1 MKQHWTHIELV
12 KYWTLSQDEI
22 RVIQTKNNK
31 LVYAFKMRYF
41 DIHGLMFNASYP
53 TPSVVINFIKE
64 QITTSEEDFFNYDWD
79 SRTSRQHNIEIRK
92 YYGFK
97 KFNSSDYQRISNYL
111 YKNII
116 IQGSSKGEALNNIF
130 AYLHKE
136 KIDPPSTKELRRYIN
151 RVYTEYEY
159 SLFNSIEKTLTLK
172 NKQQLNNII
181 ETQSDGNSV
190 LALLKSNVG
199 KISTPTIKEEVKKLE
214 YIKNTGIFTKNL
226 METIPRKIL
235 KRYHDK
241 LSILKISD
249 LVRIRKANPL
259 QYYGMLGCFCLY
271 KGAKLFDILIEI
283 FIRRFHKI
291 EQKAKANAK
300 QELWDSQEQN
310 NLLFD
315 SLVDISISK
324 PDGIIKEA
332 IYPQVGGLAKLEQA
346 KLSKESKEITKQ
358 HLEYKYLSKLYIH
371 HHRSNIFSILQH
383 LDMQSNNTNNTLDT
397 ILHIIA
403 KLEDSK
409 YQAVYYP
416 LEEKMPMEGIVSPKE
431 LAVVNTS
438 EGQAIR
444 IYYELAVLRKLRKE
458 LRCKNIWI
466 KHSLKYSDPEKD
478 FPPDFYSRK
487 DYYCNLLDLD
497 KVGDVEIAKVK
508 QSLLNV
514 TKELN
519 ETIASN
525 PNIRIATKKG
535 KSHIFITPHA
545 PQEEPQNLI
554 MLKQNILRKWGNLSL
569 LNILKESD
577 IRIGLTTEIID
588 ITDKSSM
595 NPELLRQRLLL
606 CIYSM
611 ATNTDFKRI
620 CNGTEGVTGQDLQ
633 YIKKRYLNPEI
644 MKHVIRKLINST
656 LEIRDKMLWGNI
668 KSLIASDSTKIASW
682 DENLMSEYHIRYKG
696 NGIMAYWHVEKKA
709 LCISSQIRR
718 CSDSEI
724 SAMLVGII
732 NHKTQVQIDGHS
744 TDTHG
749 QSLIAFAFCH
759 LLGIELRPRI
769 KGIGKLKIAK
779 VDNNI
784 ARNLYSNIA
793 DIMGR
798 PINWQLI
805 IDNYEEIIRYLAAL
819 KTGTAE
825 VEVILKRLIVENTQS
840 PVYKALLELGRAVRS
855 IFICK
860 YLISE
865 DLRKEIDE
873 ALNVIENWHSGNK
886 FIFFGKR
893 GILSSNDEID
903 HELSILS
910 IHLVQSSLVYINTLL
925 LQQIIKE
932 EQLEQLLTLEDKR
945 AITPL
950 FYHHVSQYG
959 LYYLDMN
966 ERIPIE
972 V

>member
-1 MKQHWTHIELV
+1 
-12 KYWTLSQDEI
+12 
-22 RVIQTKNNK
+22 
-31 LVYAFKMRYF
+31 
-41 DIHGLMFNASYP
+41 
-53 TPSVVINFIKE
+53 
-64 QITTSEEDFFNYDWD
+64 
-79 SRTSRQHNIEIRK
+79 
-92 YYGFK
+92 
-97 KFNSSDYQRISNYL
+97 
-111 YKNII
+111 
-116 IQGSSKGEALNNIF
+116 
-130 AYLHKE
+130 
-136 KIDPPSTKELRRYIN
+136 
-151 RVYTEYEY
+151 
-159 SLFNSIEKTLTLK
+159 
-172 NKQQLNNII
+172 
-181 ETQSDGNSV
+181 
-190 LALLKSNVG
+190 
-199 KISTPTIKEEVKKLE
+199 
-214 YIKNTGIFTKNL
+214 
-226 METIPRKIL
+226 
-235 KRYHDK
+235 
-241 LSILKISD
+241 
-249 LVRIRKANPL
+249 
-259 QYYGMLGCFCLY
+259 
-271 KGAKLFDILIEI
+271 
-283 FIRRFHKI
+283 
-291 EQKAKANAK
+291 
-300 QELWDSQEQN
+300 
-310 NLLFD
+310 
-315 SLVDISISK
+315 
-324 PDGIIKEA
+324 
-332 IYPQVGGLAKLEQA
+332 
-346 KLSKESKEITKQ
+346 
-358 HLEYKYLSKLYIH
+358 
-371 HHRSNIFSILQH
+371 
-383 LDMQSNNTNNTLDT
+383 
-397 ILHIIA
+397 
-403 KLEDSK
+403 
-409 YQAVYYP
+409 
-416 LEEKMPMEGIVSPKE
+416 
-431 LAVVNTS
+431 
-438 EGQAIR
+438 
-444 IYYELAVLRKLRKE
+444 
-458 LRCKNIWI
+458 
-466 KHSLKYSDPEKD
+466 
-478 FPPDFYSRK
+478 
-487 DYYCNLLDLD
+487 
-497 KVGDVEIAKVK
+497 
-508 QSLLNV
+508 
-514 TKELN
+514 
-519 ETIASN
+519 
-525 PNIRIATKKG
+525 
-535 KSHIFITPHA
+535 
-545 PQEEPQNLI
+545 
-554 MLKQNILRKWGNLSL
+554 
-569 LNILKESD
+569 
-577 IRIGLTTEIID
+577 
-588 ITDKSSM
+588 
-595 NPELLRQRLLL
+595 
-606 CIYSM
+606 M

-805 IDNYEEIIRYLAAL
+805 IDNYDEIIRYLAAL

-840 PVYKALLELGRAVRS
+840 PFYKALLELGRAVRS

-910 IHLVQSSLVYINTLL
+910 LHLVQSSLVYINTLL

>member
-1 MKQHWTHIELV
+1 
-12 KYWTLSQDEI
+12 
-22 RVIQTKNNK
+22 
-31 LVYAFKMRYF
+31 MRK
-41 DIHGLMFNASYP
+41 
-53 TPSVVINFIKE
+53 V
-64 QITTSEEDFFNYDWD
+64 
-79 SRTSRQHNIEIRK
+79 
-92 YYGFK
+92 
-97 KFNSSDYQRISNYL
+97 
-111 YKNII
+111 
-116 IQGSSKGEALNNIF
+116 
-130 AYLHKE
+130 
-136 KIDPPSTKELRRYIN
+136 
-151 RVYTEYEY
+151 
-159 SLFNSIEKTLTLK
+159 
-172 NKQQLNNII
+172 
-181 ETQSDGNSV
+181 
-190 LALLKSNVG
+190 
-199 KISTPTIKEEVKKLE
+199 
-214 YIKNTGIFTKNL
+214 
-226 METIPRKIL
+226 
-235 KRYHDK
+235 
-241 LSILKISD
+241 
-249 LVRIRKANPL
+249 
-259 QYYGMLGCFCLY
+259 
-271 KGAKLFDILIEI
+271 
-283 FIRRFHKI
+283 
-291 EQKAKANAK
+291 
-300 QELWDSQEQN
+300 
-310 NLLFD
+310 
-315 SLVDISISK
+315 
-324 PDGIIKEA
+324 
-332 IYPQVGGLAKLEQA
+332 
-346 KLSKESKEITKQ
+346 
-358 HLEYKYLSKLYIH
+358 
-371 HHRSNIFSILQH
+371 
-383 LDMQSNNTNNTLDT
+383 
-397 ILHIIA
+397 
-403 KLEDSK
+403 
-409 YQAVYYP
+409 
-416 LEEKMPMEGIVSPKE
+416 
-431 LAVVNTS
+431 
-438 EGQAIR
+438 
-444 IYYELAVLRKLRKE
+444 
-458 LRCKNIWI
+458 
-466 KHSLKYSDPEKD
+466 SDPEKD

-749 QSLIAFAFCH
+749 QSLIAFAFCY

-805 IDNYEEIIRYLAAL
+805 IDNYDEIIRYLAAL

-910 IHLVQSSLVYINTLL
+910 LHLVQSSLVYINTLL

>member
-22 RVIQTKNNK
+22 RVINTKSNK
-31 LVYAFKMRYF
+31 LIYSIKMKYF
-41 DIHGLMFNASYP
+41 DINGLMLTASDLV
-53 TPSVVINFIKE
+53 PSVVINFIKE
-64 QITTSEEDFFNYDWD
+64 QINISKKDFSSYDWD
-79 SRTSRQHNIEIRK
+79 SRTSRQHNIEIRE

-97 KFNSSDYQRISNYL
+97 KFNNTDYQRIRDYL
-111 YKNII
+111 YENVI
-116 IQGSSKGEALNNIF
+116 IQGSSKGEALNNIL
-130 AYLHKE
+130 AYLYKE
-136 KIDPPSTKELRRYIN
+136 KIDPPSIKELRRYIN
-151 RVYTEYEY
+151 KVYAEYEH
-159 SLFNSIEKTLTLK
+159 SLFNSIEEKLTLK
-172 NKQQLNNII
+172 NKHQLNNII
-181 ETQSDGNSV
+181 KIQSDGNSI
-190 LALLKSNVG
+190 LFLLKSNVG
-199 KISTPTIKEEVKKLE
+199 KISTPTIKAEITKLE
-214 YIKNTGIFTKNL
+214 YIKDTGVFTKNL
-226 METIPRKIL
+226 MGIIPRKVL

-249 LVRIRKANPL
+249 LMRIRKANPL
-259 QYYGMLGCFCLY
+259 QYYGMIGCFCLY

-300 QELWDSQEQN
+300 QELWDCQEQN

-315 SLVDISISK
+315 NLVDISISK
-324 PDGIIKEA
+324 PDGVIREA

-358 HLEYKYLSKLYIH
+358 YLEYKHLSKLYIH
-371 HHRSNIFSILQH
+371 HHRSNIFLILQH
-383 LDMQSNNTNNTLDT
+383 LNMQSNSTNNTLDT

-403 KLEDSK
+403 KLEDTK
-409 YQAVYYP
+409 YQEVYYP
-416 LEEKMPMEGIVSPKE
+416 PENQMLMEGIISAKE
-431 LAVVNTS
+431 LGVVNAS
-438 EGQAIR
+438 EGKTIR
-444 IYYELAVLRKLRKE
+444 VYYELAVLRKLRKE

-466 KHSLKYSDPEKD
+466 KDSLKYCDPEKD
-478 FPPDFYSRK
+478 FPSDFYSRK
-487 DYYCNLLDLD
+487 NYYCDLLNLDTA
-497 KVGDVEIAKVK
+497 GDVEVSKVK
-508 QSLLNV
+508 QSLLKV

-519 ETIASN
+519 ETIGSN
-525 PNIRIATKKG
+525 PNVRIGIKRG
-535 KSHIFITPHA
+535 KPHIYVTPHVA
-545 PQEEPQNLI
+545 QEEPQNLV
-554 MLKQNILRKWGNLSL
+554 MLKQNILKKWGNLSL

-595 NPELLRQRLLL
+595 DPELLRQRLLL

-633 YIKKRYLNPEI
+633 YIKKRYLTPEV
-644 MKHVIRKLINST
+644 MKHIIRKLINST

-709 LCISSQIRR
+709 LCISSQVRR

-732 NHKTQVQIDGHS
+732 NHKTQVKIDGHS

-779 VDNNI
+779 VDKNI
-784 ARNLYSNIA
+784 ARHLYSNIA

-805 IDNYEEIIRYLAAL
+805 IDNYDEIIRYLAAL

-886 FIFFGKR
+886 FVFFGRR

-910 IHLVQSSLVYINTLL
+910 LHLVQSSLVYINTLL
-925 LQQIIKE
+925 LQQVIKE
-932 EQLEQLLTLEDKR
+932 EQFEELLTLEDKR

-959 LYYLDMN
+959 LYHLDMN

>member
-22 RVIQTKNNK
+22 KAINKKNNK
-31 LVYAFKMRYF
+31 LVYAFKMKHF
-41 DIHGLMFNASYP
+41 DIYGFMLTASNVI
-53 TPSVVINFIKE
+53 PSVVMHFIKG
-64 QITTSEEDFFNYDWD
+64 QINTLEEDCSNYEWNNI
-79 SRTSRQHNIEIRK
+79 TSRQHNIEIRE

-97 KFNSSDYQRISNYL
+97 KFNTSDYQRISDYL
-111 YKNII
+111 CKNVI
-116 IQGSSKGEALNNIF
+116 IQGVSKGEALNNIF
-130 AYLHKE
+130 AYLYKE
-136 KIDPPSTKELRRYIN
+136 KIEPPSKKELRKYIN
-151 RVYTEYEY
+151 SVYIEYEHT
-159 SLFNSIEKTLTLK
+159 LFKSIVKTLTVQ

-181 ETQSDGNSV
+181 ELQPDSSTI
-190 LALLKSNVG
+190 LTFLKSNVG

-214 YIKNTGIFTKNL
+214 YIKATGIFAKNL
-226 METIPRKIL
+226 METIPKKIL
-235 KRYHDK
+235 KKYHDK

-259 QYYGMLGCFCLY
+259 QYCGILACFCLY
-271 KGAKLFDILIEI
+271 KGAKLLDILIEI

-291 EQKAKANAK
+291 EQKSKANAK
-300 QELWDSQEQN
+300 QELWDNQEQN
-310 NLLFD
+310 DTLFD
-315 SLVDISISK
+315 SLVDISINK
-324 PDGIIKEA
+324 PDGIIKED
-332 IYPQVGGLAKLEQA
+332 IYPQVGGLEKLEQA
-346 KLSKESKEITKQ
+346 KLSKESKETTRQ
-358 HLEYKYLSKLYIH
+358 HLEYKHLSKLYIH
-371 HHRSNIFSILQH
+371 HHRTNIFLMLRH
-383 LDMQSNNTNNTLDT
+383 LDMQSNHNNNTLDS
-397 ILHIIA
+397 ILYIID
-403 KLEDSK
+403 KLEDENH
-409 YQAVYYP
+409 QALYYP
-416 LEEKMPMEGIVSPKE
+416 SETQMPMEGIVSATE
-431 LAVVNTS
+431 SGVINTS
-438 EGQAIR
+438 EGNTIR
-444 IYYELAVLRKLRKE
+444 LYYELAVLKKLRKE
-458 LRCKNIWI
+458 IRCKNIWI
-466 KHSLKYSDPEKD
+466 KNSLKYSDPEKD
-478 FPPDFYSRK
+478 FPPDFYNRK
-487 DYYCNLLDLD
+487 DYYCNLLNLDTEGKVEVD
-497 KVGDVEIAKVK
+497 KVKE
-508 QSLLNV
+508 SLLNA

-519 ETIASN
+519 NIIGSN
-525 PNIRIATKKG
+525 TNVRIGIKKG
-535 KSHIFITPHA
+535 NPHIFITPYA
-545 PQEEPQNLI
+545 AQDEPQNLA
-554 MLKQNILRKWGNLSL
+554 MLKQSVLKKWGNLSL

-577 IRIGLTTEIID
+577 IRIGLTTEIIE

-595 NPELLRQRLLL
+595 DSELLRQRLLL

-633 YIKKRYLNPEI
+633 YIKKRYLTPEVMRHI
-644 MKHVIRKLINST
+644 IRKLINST

-668 KSLIASDSTKIASW
+668 KSLIASDSTKVASW
-682 DENLMSEYHIRYKG
+682 DENLMSEYHVRYKG

-724 SAMLVGII
+724 SSMLVGII
-732 NHKTQVQIDGHS
+732 NHKTQVKIDGHS

-779 VDNNI
+779 VDKNV

-793 DIMGR
+793 DVMGK

-805 IDNYEEIIRYLAAL
+805 IDQYDEIMKYLAAL
-819 KTGTAE
+819 KTGSAE
-825 VEVILKRLIVENTQS
+825 IEVILKRLIVENTQN
-840 PVYKALLELGRAVRS
+840 PVYKELLELGRAVRS
-855 IFICK
+855 TFLCK
-860 YLISE
+860 YLMSE
-865 DLRKEIDE
+865 DLRKEIEE

-893 GILSSNDEID
+893 GVLSSNDEID

-910 IHLVQSSLVYINTLL
+910 LHLVQSSLVYINTLL

-932 EQLEQLLTLEDKR
+932 QQFETLLTLEDKR

-950 FYHHVSQYG
+950 FYHHVSQYR
-959 LYYLDMN
+959 LYHLDMQ